1 MSDGQS
7 DIDYGTTDDEEP
19 PQEDTAGDGPR
30 RVETPSD
37 PNPGILLKITK
48 ADRIRSDSMPELSQI
63 F

>member
-37 PNPGILLKITK
+37 PNPRKSLENNQGRQ
-48 ADRIRSDSMPELSQI
+48 D
-63 F
+63 